1 MGSCP
6 DTDIDP
12 KDQFR
17 RRKVHGD
24 KSLLTVRSY
33 RYTTGTVV

>member
-12 KDQFR
+12 KMTLITKMRNEKNKANSFIMN
-17 RRKVHGD
+17 
-24 KSLLTVRSY
+24 
-33 RYTTGTVV
+33 

>member
-12 KDQFR
+12 T
-17 RRKVHGD
+17 
-24 KSLLTVRSY
+24 SLTVLLFQWEFWLHISGLICY
-33 RYTTGTVV
+33 ISDSPK